1 MKKNEKLLRSLL
13 MFNMAVSGIAA
24 ADMNTLK
31 YERMYEKMTKNI
43 RTNKSNKENYQLIER
58 ILNQKNKELKDLY
71 LQGEYII
78 KPEYLEWQLFFNTF
92 GSKTKIGGEK
102 NSIVTYAKDE
112 IKSVKFGMMLPIKEI
127 SEKEVNV
134 NISEVKEPE
143 ILVPPWKPNKLAT
156 INP

>member
-58 ILNQKNKELKDLY
+58 ILNQKNKELKDR
-71 LQGEYII
+71 
-78 KPEYLEWQLFFNTF
+78 F
-92 GSKTKIGGEK
+92 
-102 NSIVTYAKDE
+102 
-112 IKSVKFGMMLPIKEI
+112 SV
-127 SEKEVNV
+127 
-134 NISEVKEPE
+134 
-143 ILVPPWKPNKLAT
+143 
-156 INP
+156 